1 METIA
6 PLAKVLAEANGI
18 EWRSLHG
25 TGNAG
30 MITETDI
37 LGYLARVMSG
47 EEDAPTTP
55 VDPMPSP
62 AELAVY
68 SSPEMLSRAGVEPE
82 LAEFLKA
89 QQDQIQHVQTQ
100 HSAPPEMVAP
110 PVPSMSSS
118 DIAVPDIAVPS
129 VSMPSAVMSD
139 LAVPDLVVPEVTAAE
154 IVLEPVVAAPVT
166 PEPTAPTPA
175 FEVPLAAEDDFAEPA
190 FIHTPAPA
198 PEDEFELEEEPVEAQ
213 APAAQVQP
221 VTPPP
226 LPQAPAKP
234 ASGGLLSG
242 LLSSLYRR
250 NDPPAPQAPTQP
262 TPAQPTPTQ
271 PVAATPAVSSPEVV
285 KPAVVK
291 PEVKLPELGVPPAA
305 ALALPEPELA
315 VHADVVPPIST
326 ESSAEERVLPPVP
339 VLGEVIVPDIAQPAD
354 TAKPTDTAEPAPFAP
369 SEPEVAPVP
378 LPAPQLPSVAA
389 ATVPNITVPAAAW
402 AGTYL
407 RREVDLS
414 AMQSAREQ
422 LSDLVGD
429 LPLTLMLARAAQR
442 HLGLL
447 NLSSVAVANVSGQAL
462 DADLSGDLR
471 SGIKALSDAKPAGSE
486 PAIPADLL
494 ILDAGEL
501 DLDDLH
507 YPHAVTLS
515 LGRVQNGKSALS
527 LNGDLDVQQAARFL
541 AEVSALLATPVKLL
555 V

>member
-89 QQDQIQHVQTQ
+89 QQDQIQHVQT
-100 HSAPPEMVAP
+100 HEVVAP
-110 PVPSMSSS
+110 PVPSMSAP

-129 VSMPSAVMSD
+129 VSMPSAAMSD
-139 LAVPDLVVPEVTAAE
+139 LAAPDLVVPEVTAAE

-175 FEVPLAAEDDFAEPA
+175 FEVPLAAEDDLAEPA

-198 PEDEFELEEEPVEAQ
+198 PEDEFELEEEPVEAEAPVPQ
-213 APAAQVQP
+213 AQP
-221 VTPPP
+221 VMPPP

-250 NDPPAPQAPTQP
+250 NDSPTPQ

-271 PVAATPAVSSPEVV
+271 PVAATPAVNLPEVV

-326 ESSAEERVLPPVP
+326 ESSAEERVLPPAP
-339 VLGEVIVPDIAQPAD
+339 VLGEVIVPDIAQPID
-354 TAKPTDTAEPAPFAP
+354 TAKPSDTAEPAPFVP
-369 SEPEVAPVP
+369 SEPEVAPM
-378 LPAPQLPSVAA
+378 PAPQMPSVAA
-389 ATVPNITVPAAAW
+389 ITVPAAAW

-407 RREVDLS
+407 RREVELS

-471 SGIKALSDAKPAGSE
+471 SGIKALSDAKPAGS
-486 PAIPADLL
+486 ADLL

-541 AEVSALLATPVKLL
+541 AEVSALLAAPVKLL